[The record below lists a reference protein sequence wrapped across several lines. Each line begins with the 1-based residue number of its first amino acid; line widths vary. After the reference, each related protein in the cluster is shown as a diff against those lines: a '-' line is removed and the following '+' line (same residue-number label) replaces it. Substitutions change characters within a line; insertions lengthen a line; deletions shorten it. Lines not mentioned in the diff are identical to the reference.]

1 MGGLSSQPEP
11 ALLTAPP
18 LQTTQQEMEKLKAQ
32 YRSLVRD
39 STQAKRKYQ
48 EASKGGCQPHPRAPP
63 AVHCYSPYRLP
74 LSSTS
79 VSGTSRPPA
88 ALWDAWHSP
97 GDAAGAAVLR
107 GGCLPRHLPADKE
120 RERAKEK
127 YVRSLWKLY
136 ALHNQYVLAVRA
148 AALHHHHHYQRAL
161 PTLHES
167 LYSLQQEMVLV
178 L

>member
-1 MGGLSSQPEP
+1 MGSGGLDPQPEP
-11 ALLTAPP
+11 ALLMVPP

-39 STQAKRKYQ
+39 STQARRKYQ
-48 EASKGGCQPHPRAPP
+48 EASKGRCQPHPHAPP
-63 AVHCYSPYRLP
+63 AVPCRVPYRLP
-74 LSSTS
+74 LSPTS
-79 VSGTSRPPA
+79 VLRTSRPPA
-88 ALWDAWHSP
+88 ALGGPRHSP
-97 GDAAGAAVLR
+97 GDAVGVLR
-107 GGCLPRHLPADKE
+107 GGCPPRQLPADKE
-120 RERAKEK
+120 REKAKEK

-136 ALHNQYVLAVRA
+136 AMHNQYVLAVQA
-148 AALHHHHHYQRAL
+148 AALHHQHHYQRAL